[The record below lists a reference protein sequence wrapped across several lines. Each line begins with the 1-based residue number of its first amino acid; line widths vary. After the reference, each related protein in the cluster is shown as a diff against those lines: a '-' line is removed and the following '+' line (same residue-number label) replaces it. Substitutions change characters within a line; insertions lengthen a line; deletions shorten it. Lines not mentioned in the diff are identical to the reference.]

1 MFDMTT
7 KILKICCD
15 TEEEFVELQI
25 YFFRKGYEWI
35 VSGKNIFLP
44 TRFKQNGGIILV
56 VSEATKLRRKY
67 LSYNRFGV
75 YDITFANFMSDKHE
89 KDRKVI
95 NFVNDIFKDVI

>member
-1 MFDMTT
+1 MTT
-7 KILKICCD
+7 KSLKISCD
-15 TEEEFVELQI
+15 TKEEFIILQK
-25 YFFRKGYEWI
+25 YFFQKGYEWI

-89 KDRKVI
+89 DDRKVI
-95 NFVNDIFKDVI
+95 NFVNDVFNDILKE